1 MTESE
6 QLRQQLAELQSQ
18 VAHLDLTILKL
29 SDNAAKQWET
39 IESLE
44 RAVERL
50 QQRCLA
56 LEGAGDTASGPEEPP
71 PHY

>member
-6 QLRQQLAELQSQ
+6 QLRQQLTELQSQ
-18 VAHLDLTILKL
+18 IAHLDLTILNL
-29 SDNAAKQWET
+29 SDNAAKQWGT
-39 IESLE
+39 IERLE

-56 LEGAGDTASGPEEPP
+56 LEEGGDSASGPEEPP